1 VVRWHQK
8 FTYPL
13 SAFVMVLLSLPYGLS
28 RGGRRVST
36 MQGVAVALTLG
47 IAYFMLVA
55 LFGKLGEVEILP
67 PILGAWSPVL
77 LATLFAVNRMTTIRT

>member
-1 VVRWHQK
+1 
-8 FTYPL
+8 
-13 SAFVMVLLSLPYGLS
+13 
-28 RGGRRVST
+28 

-47 IAYFMLVA
+47 ISYFILVA